1 MEQLSFKFMKEILK
15 EETINELNSNIL
27 TYKKYIEDDLVSFN
41 ENCNF
46 FNEKINECNNKIKL
60 INESND

>member
-27 TYKKYIEDDLVSFN
+27 TYKKYIEEELISFN

-46 FNEKINECNNKIKL
+46 FNEKINKCNNEIKL